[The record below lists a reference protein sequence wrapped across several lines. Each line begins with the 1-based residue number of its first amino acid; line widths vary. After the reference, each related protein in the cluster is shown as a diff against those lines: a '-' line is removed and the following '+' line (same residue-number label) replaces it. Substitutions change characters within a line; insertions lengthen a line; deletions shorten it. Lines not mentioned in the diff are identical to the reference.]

1 MNPSLEAEYD
11 DLAQLRRQAVVALRS
26 FLRPGPYIG
35 TLRELALTAV
45 HAAAYPSGM
54 LRDADRRSRRLVLEG
69 DDVALPDPDTAEMP
83 IILVHGWIHNRSAF
97 LGMARALRRA
107 GFRHIHA
114 FDHQPLVY
122 DIPEIAGMLAAE
134 VERVRQVSGAEK
146 VMIVGHSMGGLVVR
160 YYVQRLGGDAV
171 VDTAITLGT
180 PHRGTYAAHLAPGAA
195 GPQMRP
201 GSPILRVLEE
211 SARPTDVRWVAVYSD
226 LDLLILPA
234 ISAKLVHP
242 ALRAHNVKVNDLGHL
257 SLLLSGEVLRTVVDH
272 LADRSLHR
280 PPAVEVPR
288 PAAESAPQAPAAP
301 AAPAT
306 PIALVPDLP
315 RAAEA

>member
-1 MNPSLEAEYD
+1 MNPSLESQYD
-11 DLAQLRRQAVVALRS
+11 DLAQLRRQAGVAVRTL
-26 FLRPGPYIG
+26 LRPRAYLGA
-35 TLRELALTAV
+35 LRELALTAV

-54 LRDADRRSRRLVLEG
+54 LRDADRRSRRLLADADGPSVL
-69 DDVALPDPDTAEMP
+69 DRAVAEVP
-83 IILVHGWIHNRSAF
+83 IVLVHGWIHNRSAF

-114 FDHQPLVY
+114 FDHNPLVY
-122 DIPEIAGMLAAE
+122 DIPEVAGMLAAE
-134 VERVRQVSGAEK
+134 VERVRSVTGAEK
-146 VMIVGHSMGGLVVR
+146 VMVVGHSMGGLVAR
-160 YYVQRLGGDAV
+160 YYVQRLGGDEV
-171 VDTAITLGT
+171 VDTVITLGT

-211 SARPTDVRWVAVYSD
+211 SSRPTEVRWVAVYSD

-234 ISAKLVHP
+234 VSAKLVHP
-242 ALRAHNVKVNDLGHL
+242 ALRAHNVRVNDLGHL
-257 SLLLSGEVLRTVVDH
+257 SMLMSGEVLRVVVDH
-272 LADRSLHR
+272 LADPSLHR

-288 PAAESAPQAPAAP
+288 PAVVEAPDEA
-301 AAPAT
+301 
-306 PIALVPDLP
+306 PIATVHELP